1 MHVMPQWGVR
11 ISIHALREESDLAD
25 SPVERVRVGISIHAL
40 REESDSDTSATV
52 PATAAISIH
61 ALREESDADR
71 MDAYR
76 CGLGFQSTLSVRR
89 ATQLSW
95 YRQQHDRISIHAL
108 REESDG

>member
-61 ALREESDADR
+61 ALREESDAPFSTIC
-71 MDAYR
+71 ATESV
-76 CGLGFQSTLSVRR
+76 FQSTLSVRR
-89 ATQLSW
+89 AT
-95 YRQQHDRISIHAL
+95 RQANIIT
-108 REESDG
+108 